1 MGNRKIKIDQLA
13 EAVNDQLQ
21 EYSDLAAQTV
31 KAAVTKAGNS
41 VKNTIRDTAPVKTG
55 RYAKSWRTK
64 NTKETSTQLE
74 VTVYSPT
81 RYMLAHLLE
90 HGHAKR
96 GGGRVRA
103 IPHIAPAE
111 EAAEEELCAGG
122 CLCRSHG
129 CHGSHLFLLHL
140 GAQQRHAAHH
150 RHHGGLH

>member
-1 MGNRKIKIDQLA
+1 MVMGKKVSIDQLA
-13 EAVNDQLQ
+13 DAVNEQLQ
-21 EYSDLAAQTV
+21 EYNKLSAEVV
-31 KAAVTKAGNS
+31 KTAVTKAGNA
-41 VKNTIRDTAPVKTG
+41 VKKDIGANAPKKTG

-64 NTKETSTQLE
+64 KTKETSTELQ

-111 EAAEEELCAGG
+111 EAAEETLRKDIE
-122 CLCRSHG
+122 R
-129 CHGSHLFLLHL
+129 
-140 GAQQRHAAHH
+140 
-150 RHHGGLH
+150 GLTSG

>member
-1 MGNRKIKIDQLA
+1 MGKKVSIDQLVD
-13 EAVNDQLQ
+13 AVNEHLQ
-21 EYSDLAAQTV
+21 EYNKRSAEFV
-31 KAAVTKAGNS
+31 KTAVTKAGNA
-41 VKNTIRDTAPVKTG
+41 VKNDIGANAPRKSG

-64 NTKETSTQLE
+64 KTKETSTELQ

-111 EAAEEELCAGG
+111 EAAEETLRKDIE
-122 CLCRSHG
+122 R
-129 CHGSHLFLLHL
+129 
-140 GAQQRHAAHH
+140 
-150 RHHGGLH
+150 GLTSG

>member
-1 MGNRKIKIDQLA
+1 MAMGKKVSIDQLA
-13 EAVNDQLQ
+13 DAVNEQLQ
-21 EYSDLAAQTV
+21 EYNKLSAEVV
-31 KAAVTKAGNS
+31 KTAVTKAGNA
-41 VKNTIRDTAPVKTG
+41 VKKDIGANAPKKTE

-64 NTKETSTQLE
+64 KTKETSTELQ

-111 EAAEEELCAGG
+111 EAAEETLRKDIE
-122 CLCRSHG
+122 R
-129 CHGSHLFLLHL
+129 
-140 GAQQRHAAHH
+140 
-150 RHHGGLH
+150 GLTSG